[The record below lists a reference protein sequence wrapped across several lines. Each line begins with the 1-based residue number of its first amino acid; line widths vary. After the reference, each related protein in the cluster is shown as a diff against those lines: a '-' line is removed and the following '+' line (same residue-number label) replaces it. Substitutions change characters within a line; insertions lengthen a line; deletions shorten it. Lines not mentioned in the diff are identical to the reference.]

1 MVCTVKPKPAGPR
14 RMMMGGFRLLT
25 NGESSLQGEVSLE
38 LAVLEPPG
46 DCRTCCGI
54 SSATTTKYLNQSLQF
69 YVIQFRLKQIIT
81 NYNKEETVH
90 SYRSF
95 YKYWFLYNLGIVDT
109 PFLQVYLSS
118 TFLTV
123 LNITV
128 FRSQDT
134 FSS

>member
-1 MVCTVKPKPAGPR
+1 MTV
-14 RMMMGGFRLLT
+14 
-25 NGESSLQGEVSLE
+25 E
-38 LAVLEPPG
+38 LAAAYPLLQPH
-46 DCRTCCGI
+46 
-54 SSATTTKYLNQSLQF
+54 LNHSLHF
-69 YVIQFRLKQIIT
+69 YVIQLRLKQIIT
-81 NYNKEETVH
+81 NYNKDKTVD
-90 SYRSF
+90 SYCSF

-109 PFLQVYLSS
+109 LFLQVNLSS